1 MALQLIQQN
10 IFSILNTFTE
20 IPSEGTR
27 QLTVFW
33 YSLIFFSNKLAV
45 RFNRNPPEGGYW
57 IQRPNAMPPDEWQVM
72 KVTTMAQLKKY
83 MSGNI
88 WSSHDKTRKWMHVLM
103 FWSPWLGQKHLQ

>member
-1 MALQLIQQN
+1 
-10 IFSILNTFTE
+10 
-20 IPSEGTR
+20 
-27 QLTVFW
+27 
-33 YSLIFFSNKLAV
+33 V

-88 WSSHDKTRKWMHVLM
+88 
-103 FWSPWLGQKHLQ
+103 